1 MKTQDILLVA
11 LAIGGLYFLTK
22 KKKKGGV
29 ATKTGSSG
37 GGGGVGGGGIPQPIG
52 METNQIDLNITDLTA
67 NTPSMSSCIKNPDL
81 SGCDSILPLLASPTG
96 KEDAIQD
103 LNDGDTGGYENQQ
116 TTIRDYE
123 PTNDGVYNSP
133 PLIPLPSEP
142 AEPPINDFPIKLPP
156 IKYPPIKG
164 EPIGDIEAPIKIEV
178 PIKASPVKLES
189 VVKSGFSGNRAD
201 GYYAE
206 EISKDRRKGRKDKYD
221 FDGEYGTFVDDSF

>member
-1 MKTQDILLVA
+1 MNMKTQDILLVA

-96 KEDAIQD
+96 KEDAIQNI
-103 LNDGDTGGYENQQ
+103 NDSKGDGGLGDTGGYENQQ
-116 TTIRDYE
+116 TTTIRYE

-133 PLIPLPSEP
+133 PLIP
-142 AEPPINDFPIKLPP
+142 AEPIKLPP

-164 EPIGDIEAPIKIEV
+164 EPIGTPIGDVET
-178 PIKASPVKLES
+178 PIKATPVKAS
-189 VVKSGFSGNRAD
+189 PVKSGFSGNRAD